1 MKSKIFLKIGFAM
14 SAVGITFFYYAICHP
29 EMGVPFSLSLESI
42 HVVYKSYLYVNGAMY
57 LIAAALKLIEV
68 ISCRKRARKKAQEK
82 ASAKSE

>member
-29 EMGVPFSLSLESI
+29 EQGPPFSMSGDTARLI
-42 HVVYKSYLYVNGAMY
+42 YRIYLYVNGAMY
-57 LIAAALKLIEV
+57 LIAAALKIIEA
-68 ISCRKRARKKAQEK
+68 ISCRKRARKRAQEK